1 MATPFEGLL
10 YGFQLSVATD
20 GKTVSV
26 SNGVAYVLG
35 GTRIVTEVSLS
46 VVVTGITSA
55 WVHFYVGLTS
65 AGAAVLEFS
74 TGAPSALYQNTAR
87 TKASDPTR
95 RYLGS
100 IYFLSTGL
108 CAPFLHSNFGMQN
121 NRIDYLMPNGIA
133 NAAAAILNLGVSQTA
148 QTISA
153 AQSCPPTTR
162 LLRAQ
167 IINTAALPAYIGNS
181 DSGTPSATSYLRL
194 ILPNNSD
201 QGDLV
206 LDSSQQLNYV
216 YGAGITLG
224 GSLSIRA
231 IGFIFDR

>member
-1 MATPFEGLL
+1 MASPFEGLL
-10 YGFQLSVATD
+10 YGFQLSVAAD
-20 GKTVSV
+20 LKTVSV
-26 SNGVAYVLG
+26 SNGVAYLPG
-35 GTRIVTEVSLS
+35 GTRIYTETALS

-55 WVHFYVGLTS
+55 WAHFYLSLTGGVAALEAS
-65 AGAAVLEFS
+65 AV
-74 TGAPSALYQNTAR
+74 APASFYQNTAR
-87 TKASDPTR
+87 IKTGDATR

-100 IYFLSTGL
+100 IYFLASGFCTQ
-108 CAPFLHSNFGMQN
+108 FLHSNFGMQN
-121 NRIDYLMPNGIA
+121 NRIDFLMPNGIA
-133 NAAAAILNLGVSQTA
+133 NTAAAILNLGVSQTPV
-148 QTISA
+148 TISA
-153 AQSCPPTTR
+153 ATSCPPTTR

-167 IINTAALPAYIGNS
+167 IINTAGLPAYIGNA

-216 YGAGITLG
+216 FGAGITLG
-224 GSLSIRA
+224 GSLSVRA